1 MMKHVFSL
9 AVWWAYLGI
18 VGCLL
23 AACTV
28 AATEELTDTPVENAT
43 PTVEME
49 QTMTVEDMTPEATM
63 DTAVTLRAETQI
75 QANTLVVTYQ
85 VTNGLDETIYLVN
98 RLFQWTANGLSLDH
112 NLIYANRDG
121 ENVQLVKAC
130 LPVPDDLDV
139 ESPIVPFLTAVPA
152 GEAFAETITLPLPLT
167 PHDPYGQLQPGGR
180 VTNESSVQFVV
191 GWFKDGDTAVSVQSQ
206 SDGSTLLSA
215 EYGEVRQA
223 QNLLQTTISGQ
234 IPTTIQ

>member
-1 MMKHVFSL
+1 MNRNFFTG
-9 AVWWAYLGI
+9 AWWGCLII

-28 AATEELTDTPVENAT
+28 AATEELTDTPVENGT
-43 PTVEME
+43 PTAQME
-49 QTMTVEDMTPEATM
+49 QTMTVEDMTPKATM
-63 DTAVTLRAETQI
+63 GTAVTLQAEAQR
-75 QANTLVVTYQ
+75 QANTLVVTYR
-85 VTNGLDETIYLVN
+85 VTNSLDKTIYLVN
-98 RLFQWTANGLSLDH
+98 RLFQWTANGLSLDP
-112 NLIYANRDG
+112 NLIYANREG
-121 ENVQLVKAC
+121 ETVQLVKAL

-139 ESPIVPFLTAVPA
+139 ESPIVPFLTAVPP
-152 GEAFAETITLPLPLT
+152 GETFSEIITLPLPLM
-167 PHDPYGQLQPGGR
+167 PLDPYGQLLPGDW
-180 VTNESSVQFVV
+180 VTNESFVQFVV

-215 EYGEVRQA
+215 EYGEVRQV